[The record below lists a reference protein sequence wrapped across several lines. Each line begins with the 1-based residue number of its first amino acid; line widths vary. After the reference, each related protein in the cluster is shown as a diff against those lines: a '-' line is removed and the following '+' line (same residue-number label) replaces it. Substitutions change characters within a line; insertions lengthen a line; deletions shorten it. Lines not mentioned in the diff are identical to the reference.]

1 MFYQADNVA
10 AGEKGG
16 LIPCTLAQA
25 AAEKTG
31 VQGLLRDVTFAAH
44 TDGLE
49 IKRIPFAKHLHRRAG
64 REIRSSK
71 MRSAAPASPKRTKS
85 SALVFGIL
93 IPQMKVQVK
102 NLRKEFG
109 KTVAVD
115 NISFSFDSGHVFGF
129 VGPNGA
135 GKTTTMRIISTI
147 EEPTAGDV
155 LLNGVSVCE
164 EPELARRAVGYVPD
178 TLPAHAGH
186 HRPRVPGFLRA
197 RLRLARQETRR
208 RPSRPSRNS
217 PTSTGIREK
226 HLKALSKGMKQ
237 RVSLGRALVYDPD
250 VLVLDEPAAGL
261 DPRARV
267 ELRELLMLLA
277 ERKKAILI
285 SSHILTELTEIC
297 NGVVII
303 ERGKILE
310 TGTIDD
316 VLKKSAPRRT
326 VAIRLLEG
334 NSHQNPQLH
343 QGTAANAVCR
353 KRARGG
359 E

>member
-1 MFYQADNVA
+1 
-10 AGEKGG
+10 
-16 LIPCTLAQA
+16 
-25 AAEKTG
+25 
-31 VQGLLRDVTFAAH
+31 
-44 TDGLE
+44 
-49 IKRIPFAKHLHRRAG
+49 
-64 REIRSSK
+64 
-71 MRSAAPASPKRTKS
+71 
-85 SALVFGIL
+85 
-93 IPQMKVQVK
+93 MKVEVK

-115 NISFSFDSGHVFGF
+115 NISFAFDSGHIFGF

-147 EEPTAGDV
+147 EEPTSGDV
-155 LLNGVSVCE
+155 LLNGISVCE

-178 TLPAHAGH
+178 TLPAHPDITVHEYLDFYARAYG
-186 HRPRVPGFLRA
+186 LRGKKRTQA
-197 RLRLARQETRR
+197 VEAIEEFT
-208 RPSRPSRNS
+208 NV
-217 PTSTGIREK
+217 TGIREK

-267 ELRELLMLLA
+267 ELRELLMLLV
-277 ERKKAILI
+277 ERKKAVLI

-310 TGTIDD
+310 TGTIEDL
-316 VLKKSAPRRT
+316 LKKNAQRCT
-326 VAIRLLEG
+326 VAVRLLDT
-334 NSHQNPQLH
+334 QNAQLLKELLQTPFVENARDVANEVH
-343 QGTAANAVCR
+343 FELAGDESAACDILGSLIAKKFKVIEFRQTKQNLEDIFMNVT
-353 KRARGG
+353 KGG
-359 E
+359 VQ